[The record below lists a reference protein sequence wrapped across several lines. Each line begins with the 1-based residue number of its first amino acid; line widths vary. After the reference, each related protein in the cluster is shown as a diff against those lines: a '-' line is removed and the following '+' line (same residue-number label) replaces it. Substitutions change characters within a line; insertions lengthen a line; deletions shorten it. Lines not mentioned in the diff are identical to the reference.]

1 MPLSNRGFPVLATE
15 NRPGAGHVHIREARI
30 TKCAKTGRY
39 LSSPATASPRKTENK
54 NSRYS
59 KDRHPVTKPV
69 LQLRFSNR
77 VLTKKV
83 GVAPDVFDGPD
94 GGVDQKHVGSVA
106 GGKQTERLL
115 GDRVRTIE
123 TECFGR
129 NQRGGFHRVGRRES

>member
-1 MPLSNRGFPVLATE
+1 MPLSNRGFPVLAAE
-15 NRPGAGHVHIREARI
+15 NRTRCGPCSYPGSPNHKVRKNRALSLVARDSF
-30 TKCAKTGRY
+30 T
-39 LSSPATASPRKTENK
+39 PKTENK

-77 VLTKKV
+77 ALTKKV
-83 GVAPDVFDGPD
+83 GVAPDVFDGPG
-94 GGVDQKHVGSVA
+94 GGVEQKHVGSIA
-106 GGKQTERLL
+106 GSKQTERLL

-123 TECFGR
+123 TECFSR